1 MFVLIVLTFCIY
13 IIIYNNNNNNNNFFF
28 FSSSVICTEL
38 ILSGIWLSASF
49 VSCYHFE
56 DSSIP

>member
-13 IIIYNNNNNNNNFFF
+13 IIIYNNNNNNNIF

-38 ILSGIWLSASF
+38 ILSGMWLSASF

>member
-13 IIIYNNNNNNNNFFF
+13 IIIYNNNNNNIFF

-38 ILSGIWLSASF
+38 ILSGMWLSASF